1 LSDATPIPESESRP
15 PAGEPLHPR
24 PADPIAPRPDRKGG
38 DLGKRLATA
47 AVLVPPVVAVIVIG
61 GLPYLATVMA
71 IVLLAQREFYGLIE
85 DKGARPELRFGL
97 AAGAALPLV
106 AYLGNEYHA
115 TILMTVT
122 LLAVMV
128 LQLRKARITQAL
140 ASISGTFFGIF
151 YVGWLLAHAVVL
163 RFFYDVVAGRRGF
176 ERDPERLSALTGLV
190 PDSGIFFMLFTL
202 VVVVWCDAG
211 AYFAG
216 RAYGKRKLA
225 PKVSPGK
232 TVEGAIGG
240 VLAGVLGG
248 CVAKG
253 VFDVFWPPLSSS
265 LDWLAVTLFA
275 IALSVVGILGDLIE
289 SLLKRDA
296 EKKDAGWLLPGM
308 GGVLD
313 RIDSPLLAIP
323 VMYYMLTFYMFLRV
337 G

>member
-1 LSDATPIPESESRP
+1 VIYV
-15 PAGEPLHPR
+15 
-24 PADPIAPRPDRKGG
+24 IA
-38 DLGKRLATA
+38 
-47 AVLVPPVVAVIVIG
+47 IG
-61 GLPYLATVMA
+61 GLPYLFTVMA

-85 DKGARPELRFGL
+85 DKGARPEVRFGL
-97 AAGAALPLV
+97 AAGASLPLV

-140 ASISGTFFGIF
+140 ASISGTFFGVF
-151 YVGWLLAHAVVL
+151 YVGWLLSHAVVL
-163 RFFYDVVAGRRGF
+163 RSFYDVVAWRRGF
-176 ERDPERLSALTGLV
+176 EDPERLTTATGLV

-202 VVVVWCDAG
+202 TVVVWCDAG

-216 RAYGKRKLA
+216 RAYGRRKLA

-232 TVEGAIGG
+232 TVEGAVGG
-240 VLAGVLGG
+240 ILAGIAGG
-248 CVAKG
+248 AAAKAL
-253 VFDVFWPPLSSS
+253 FDVFWPPLSAS
-265 LDWLAVTLFA
+265 LDWLAVLLFGL
-275 IALSVVGILGDLIE
+275 ALSVVGILGDLIE

-296 EKKDAGWLLPGM
+296 ERKDAGWLLPGM

-323 VMYYMLTFYMFLRV
+323 VMYYMLTFYFFVQV
-337 G
+337 GPR

>member
-1 LSDATPIPESESRP
+1 MGQTTPVAESQQRTQ
-15 PAGEPLHPR
+15 AGEPLHPK
-24 PADPIAPRPDRKGG
+24 PPDPVAPRPARKGG
-38 DLGKRLATA
+38 ELGKRLATA
-47 AVLVPPVVAVIVIG
+47 AVLVPPVIYVIAIG
-61 GLPYLATVMA
+61 GLPYLFTVMA

-85 DKGARPELRFGL
+85 DKGARPEVRFGL
-97 AAGAALPLV
+97 AAGAALPVV

-140 ASISGTFFGIF
+140 ASISGTFFGVF
-151 YVGWLLAHAVVL
+151 YVGWLMAHAVVL

-176 ERDPERLSALTGLV
+176 EQDPGRLTALTGLV

-216 RAYGKRKLA
+216 HAYGRRKLA

-240 VLAGVLGG
+240 ILAGILGG
-248 CVAKG
+248 AVAKG
-253 VFDVFWPPLSSS
+253 VFDVFWPALSAS
-265 LDWLAVTLFA
+265 LDWLAVLLFGL
-275 IALSVVGILGDLIE
+275 ALSVVGILGDLIE

-296 EKKDAGWLLPGM
+296 EKKDTGWLLPGM

-323 VMYYMLTFYMFLRV
+323 VMYYMLTFYLFLRV